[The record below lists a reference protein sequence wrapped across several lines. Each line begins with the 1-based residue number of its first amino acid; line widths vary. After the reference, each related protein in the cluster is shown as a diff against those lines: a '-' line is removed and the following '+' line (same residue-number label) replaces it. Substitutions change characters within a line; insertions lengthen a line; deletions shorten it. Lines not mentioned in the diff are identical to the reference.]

1 MRERDVVMGR
11 KRRKLTASLLCLS
24 VIPLLCSGIVVL
36 VITSRIIYD
45 SLRDEIRESLRTTT
59 YLSYKIY
66 NQIYPGD
73 FVEDGEHVTK
83 GGNASG
89 PDTEV
94 IDDIK
99 MHTGVDV
106 TLFYGDIRWLT
117 TVKYADGSRVTG
129 TRAHRDVTTHVLN
142 AGSEYFSDS
151 VLVNGE
157 KYFGYYMPVRNTD
170 SRIMGMIFTGK
181 PRRQVMRDIRNHI
194 FVVCLLEVVTMLVAV
209 CFVLHYGKRMIYS
222 LHETERFL
230 GQIAEGNLGASLDP
244 YVLGRKDEVGEMGRF
259 ASVLRDS
266 IVELVGSDPLT
277 GLGNRR
283 SCDIALKNT
292 VGRARKKNMPFVIVM
307 ADIDY
312 FKKVNDTYG
321 HQAGD
326 EVLKTIAD
334 TFRAHMIHHGFVFR
348 WGGEEFLLIYEDMA
362 KEAVCTHLGQLQNEI
377 RSLRIPWEKEEI
389 RVTMTFGV
397 ADFEGENKP
406 EELVR
411 RADEN
416 LYRGKHGGRD
426 RIVR

>member
-1 MRERDVVMGR
+1 
-11 KRRKLTASLLCLS
+11 
-24 VIPLLCSGIVVL
+24 
-36 VITSRIIYD
+36 
-45 SLRDEIRESLRTTT
+45 
-59 YLSYKIY
+59 
-66 NQIYPGD
+66 
-73 FVEDGEHVTK
+73 
-83 GGNASG
+83 
-89 PDTEV
+89 
-94 IDDIK
+94 
-99 MHTGVDV
+99 
-106 TLFYGDIRWLT
+106 
-117 TVKYADGSRVTG
+117 
-129 TRAHRDVTTHVLN
+129 
-142 AGSEYFSDS
+142 
-151 VLVNGE
+151 
-157 KYFGYYMPVRNTD
+157 
-170 SRIMGMIFTGK
+170 
-181 PRRQVMRDIRNHI
+181 
-194 FVVCLLEVVTMLVAV
+194 
-209 CFVLHYGKRMIYS
+209 MIYS

-334 TFRAHMIHHGFVFR
+334 TFRAHMLHHGFVFR

-362 KEAVCTHLGQLQNEI
+362 KEAVCAHLGQLQNEI